1 MTCSLNVRV
10 VGVLR
15 YIRCRSLQIRHS
27 YNLACACCFLL
38 RFFFCVCVS
47 EVSRVLKNWLF
58 ICVSIIVSSRRLD
71 FHVKQAEFLFFFF
84 FHSITPRAHGASR
97 LRRLSGCRAASL
109 IPTTGGI
116 SRRKDWTPQLP
127 CPHLSIVATHAD
139 FFSPSI
145 LFRLPSRFLA
155 RELF

>member
-71 FHVKQAEFLFFFF
+71 FHVKQAAFFFF
-84 FHSITPRAHGASR
+84 FFPLNYSTCPRGVTAAAAEW
-97 LRRLSGCRAASL
+97 LSGSKFDSHNRRNITEERLNSPVAMSSSL
-109 IPTTGGI
+109 HCGYT
-116 SRRKDWTPQLP
+116 R
-127 CPHLSIVATHAD
+127 
-139 FFSPSI
+139 
-145 LFRLPSRFLA
+145 
-155 RELF
+155 